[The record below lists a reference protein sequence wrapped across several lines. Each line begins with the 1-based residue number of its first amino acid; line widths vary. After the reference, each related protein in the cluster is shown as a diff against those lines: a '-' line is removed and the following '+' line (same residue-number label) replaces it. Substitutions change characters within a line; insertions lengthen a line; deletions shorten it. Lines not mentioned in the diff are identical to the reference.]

1 MSTLFLVATP
11 IGNLEDLSP
20 RAQRVLS
27 EVKLIAAED
36 TRHSR
41 KLLTHFA
48 IDTPLTSYFEHNERD
63 KVEQVLSELSKG
75 DIALI
80 SDAGMPGINDPGY
93 LLVRAAL
100 DAGHQVSPIPGPSAP
115 IAALAASGLPTDHF
129 LYLGYPPPKAGER
142 RKAFEDVAA
151 LPYTLVLL
159 ESPHRLLPTL
169 EDLQAT
175 LGERQIAVAAEL
187 TKKYERFFR
196 GSLSEAIEFYK
207 NEPARGEFTVVV
219 SGHQTLLSK
228 WDARAV
234 HAALR
239 AGLKKKTK
247 PSALAKEVAAES
259 GWPKSDVYDLLQE
272 IIKGPPQTEGEVT

>member
-1 MSTLFLVATP
+1 MATLFLVATP

-20 RAQRVLS
+20 RGQRILR

-41 KLLTHFA
+41 KLLSHFD
-48 IDTPLTSYFEHNERD
+48 IHTPLTSYFEHNQQD
-63 KVEQVLSELSKG
+63 KLDQVLAGLARG
-75 DIALI
+75 DVALI
-80 SDAGMPGINDPGY
+80 SDAGMPAINDPGY

-129 LYLGYPPPKAGER
+129 LYLGYPPQKSGER
-142 RKAFEDVAA
+142 RKAFDDVAA
-151 LPYTLVLL
+151 LPYTLVML

-169 EDLQAT
+169 EDLLAA
-175 LGERQIAVAAEL
+175 LGERQVAVAAEL
-187 TKKYERFFR
+187 SKMFERFFR

-219 SGHQTLLSK
+219 SGKPESLAK
-228 WDARAV
+228 WETRAV
-234 HAALR
+234 HEALR

-272 IIKGPPQTEGEVT
+272 IQKKD

>member
-20 RAQRVLS
+20 RAQRILS

-41 KLLTHFA
+41 KLLTHFD
-48 IDTPLTSYFEHNERD
+48 IHTPLTSYFEHNQQD
-63 KVEQVLSELSKG
+63 KLDQVLAGLTRG
-75 DIALI
+75 DVALI
-80 SDAGMPGINDPGY
+80 SDAGMPAINDPGY

-129 LYLGYPPPKAGER
+129 LYMGYPPQKSGER
-142 RKAFEDVAA
+142 RKAFDDVAA
-151 LPYTLVLL
+151 LSYTLVML

-169 EDLQAT
+169 EDLLT
-175 LGERQIAVAAEL
+175 SLGERQVAVAAEL
-187 TKKYERFFR
+187 TKMFERFFR
-196 GSLSEAIEFYK
+196 GSLTEAIEFYK
-207 NEPARGEFTVVV
+207 HEPARGEFTVVV
-219 SGHQTLLSK
+219 SGKPQSLAK
-228 WDARAV
+228 WETRAV
-234 HAALR
+234 HEALR
-239 AGLKKKTK
+239 AGLKKNAT

-272 IIKGPPQTEGEVT
+272 IQKKD

>member
-20 RAQRVLS
+20 RAQRILG
-27 EVKLIAAED
+27 EVTLIAAED

-41 KLLTHFA
+41 KLLTHFD
-48 IDTPLTSYFEHNERD
+48 IHTPLTSYFEHNQQDKLD
-63 KVEQVLSELSKG
+63 KVLAGLARG
-75 DIALI
+75 DVALI

-100 DAGHQVSPIPGPSAP
+100 DAGHHVSPIPGPSAP

-129 LYLGYPPPKAGER
+129 LYLGYPPQKSGER
-142 RKAFEDVAA
+142 RKAFDDVTS
-151 LPYTLVLL
+151 LPYTLVML

-169 EDLQAT
+169 EDLLT
-175 LGERQIAVAAEL
+175 SLGERQVAVAAEL
-187 TKKYERFFR
+187 TKMFERFFR
-196 GSLSEAIEFYK
+196 GSLTEAIEFYK
-207 NEPARGEFTVVV
+207 NEPARGEFTIVV
-219 SGHQTLLSK
+219 SGKPQELAK
-228 WDARAV
+228 WDTRAV
-234 HAALR
+234 HEALR

-247 PSALAKEVAAES
+247 PSALAKDVAAES

-272 IIKGPPQTEGEVT
+272 IQKKD

>member
-20 RAQRVLS
+20 RAQRILS

-41 KLLTHFA
+41 KLLTHFD
-48 IDTPLTSYFEHNERD
+48 IHTPLTSYFEHNQQD
-63 KVEQVLSELSKG
+63 KLDQVLAGLSRG
-75 DIALI
+75 DVALI
-80 SDAGMPGINDPGY
+80 SDAGMPAINDPGY

-129 LYLGYPPPKAGER
+129 LYLGYPPQKSGER
-142 RKAFEDVAA
+142 RKAFDDVAA
-151 LPYTLVLL
+151 LSYTLVML

-169 EDLQAT
+169 EDLLAS
-175 LGERQIAVAAEL
+175 LGERQVAVAAEL
-187 TKKYERFFR
+187 TKMFERFFR
-196 GSLSEAIEFYK
+196 GSLTEAIEFYK
-207 NEPARGEFTVVV
+207 SEPARGEFTVVV
-219 SGHQTLLSK
+219 SGKPQSLAK
-228 WDARAV
+228 WETRAV
-234 HAALR
+234 HEALR
-239 AGLKKKTK
+239 AGLKKSTK
-247 PSALAKEVAAES
+247 PSALAKEVAAKS

-272 IIKGPPQTEGEVT
+272 IQKKD